1 MSFNLASCA
10 HYTLMDFSPIV
21 DLSRSLKTNIF
32 VKFAPLWNVMRSC
45 YFSYIYPYIYIT
57 FSKSLSWIWLGC
69 DRNVKKE
76 YDKNDI
82 LLLSCFLVSS
92 VWLLCF

>member
-1 MSFNLASCA
+1 MSFNLGSCA

-45 YFSYIYPYIYIT
+45 LYYAD
-57 FSKSLSWIWLGC
+57 L
-69 DRNVKKE
+69 DRVSPNVNP
-76 YDKNDI
+76 DSD
-82 LLLSCFLVSS
+82 
-92 VWLLCF
+92 

>member
-45 YFSYIYPYIYIT
+45 LVANERQPHDLANARRSHFST
-57 FSKSLSWIWLGC
+57 NGGRSQLFSKWGLTI
-69 DRNVKKE
+69 
-76 YDKNDI
+76 
-82 LLLSCFLVSS
+82 
-92 VWLLCF
+92 

>member
-45 YFSYIYPYIYIT
+45 YDAIKGDT
-57 FSKSLSWIWLGC
+57 NALH
-69 DRNVKKE
+69 
-76 YDKNDI
+76 
-82 LLLSCFLVSS
+82 
-92 VWLLCF
+92 

>member
-45 YFSYIYPYIYIT
+45 FIT
-57 FSKSLSWIWLGC
+57 NHTTNQDTEQLGC
-69 DRNVKKE
+69 PPGRNSFIIK
-76 YDKNDI
+76 
-82 LLLSCFLVSS
+82 
-92 VWLLCF
+92 

>member
-45 YFSYIYPYIYIT
+45 LVKWKIMIF
-57 FSKSLSWIWLGC
+57 
-69 DRNVKKE
+69 RNGIGFNFFE
-76 YDKNDI
+76 
-82 LLLSCFLVSS
+82 
-92 VWLLCF
+92 